1 MEEHLQQAERW
12 VDLEDFQCREGRIER
27 LVWLASV
34 LPAAEFLTFP
44 GGWIA
49 KQLYEEA
56 RYCFV
61 YAQFLAAT
69 VLGVAFAE
77 HTLAAL
83 FYASGRNDLER
94 ASASV
99 LLREALDAGWLS
111 PEEHDWLDHARKFRN
126 PVTHFRRPLH
136 ASTIEH
142 RSVTENELPYSI
154 LEEDARH
161 VMRAAMRLLA
171 KWAV

>member
-1 MEEHLQQAERW
+1 MEDHLEQAQRW
-12 VDLEDFQCREGRIER
+12 LDREDLKCREDRIKR

-49 KQLYEEA
+49 KQLYEET

-61 YAQFLAAT
+61 YAQFLAAI
-69 VLGVAFAE
+69 VLGFAFVE

-99 LLREALDAGWLS
+99 LFREAVRAGWLS
-111 PEEHDWLDHARKFRN
+111 PEEHDWLESARTFRN
-126 PVTHFRRPLH
+126 PVTHFRQPFH
-136 ASTIEH
+136 ADTIEH
-142 RSVTENELPYSI
+142 RSVTQDQSPYSI

-161 VMRAAMRLLA
+161 VMRTAMRLLA
-171 KWAV
+171 KRAV